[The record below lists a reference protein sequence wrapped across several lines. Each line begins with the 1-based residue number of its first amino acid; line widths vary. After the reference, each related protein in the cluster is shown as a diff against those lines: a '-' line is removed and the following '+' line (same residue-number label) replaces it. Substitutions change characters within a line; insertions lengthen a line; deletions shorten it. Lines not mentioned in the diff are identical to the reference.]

1 MQFIQAFMF
10 VIALHRSESVG
21 NLKLPIHLTVC
32 FVNWAEPEN
41 LEEFFTDAG
50 TLCTEAPNR
59 AQKHLIHHIF
69 TTMNLTYYSNSY
81 WQKVWSLGSGKN
93 AVSAVVSCSRNA
105 WKNHKKKNHWFVFS
119 NHYTLY
125 PALSWPVAI
134 RARASVVWWL
144 KCRGSGGQTL
154 QHRHVYHTDPFE
166 TLLLILLT
174 ALLLLLLLAHYLP
187 FCNFFTFCTV
197 TSF

>member
-1 MQFIQAFMF
+1 MF
-10 VIALHRSESVG
+10 CKLSRTWEPEGILHRCRNIVHRSS
-21 NLKLPIHLTVC
+21 KQTVA
-32 FVNWAEPEN
+32 W
-41 LEEFFTDAG
+41 
-50 TLCTEAPNR
+50 

-69 TTMNLTYYSNSY
+69 STMNLTYYSNSY

-134 RARASVVWWL
+134 RARASVVWWI
-144 KCRGSGGQTL
+144 KCRGSGGPSSIRPSNTPTQTCL
-154 QHRHVYHTDPFE
+154 SYRSPWDTFTSCHSAHCTF
-166 TLLLILLT
+166 TLITFSALSSIL
-174 ALLLLLLLAHYLP
+174 
-187 FCNFFTFCTV
+187 
-197 TSF
+197 